1 MIDRN
6 DYDKA
11 LLKCL
16 EALISMITRATV
28 WAGDDRRA
36 SEQEVEE
43 FNNVYYMWVSAYHD
57 LKQAMNGD
65 EL

>member
-1 MIDRN
+1 MTNAN

-16 EALISMITRATV
+16 EALVSMATRVAV
-28 WAGDDRRA
+28 WAGDNRV
-36 SEQEVEE
+36 SEQEAKE
-43 FNNVYYMWVSAYHD
+43 FGFAYDMWKSAYHD
-57 LKQAMNGD
+57 LRQAIDGD

>member
-1 MIDRN
+1 MIN
-6 DYDKA
+6 TNNYDKA

-16 EALISMITRATV
+16 EALISMTIRVAL
-28 WAGDDRRA
+28 WASEDRV
-36 SEQEVEE
+36 SEQEAKV
-43 FNNVYYMWVSAYHD
+43 FNNAYYMWVSAYHD